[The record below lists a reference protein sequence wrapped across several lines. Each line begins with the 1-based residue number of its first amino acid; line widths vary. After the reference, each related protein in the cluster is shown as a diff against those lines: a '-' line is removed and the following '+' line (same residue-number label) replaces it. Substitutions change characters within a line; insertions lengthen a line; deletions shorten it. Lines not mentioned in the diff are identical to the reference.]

1 MNLNDTDKN
10 KIIELIKAGEKLPK
24 EYIYKLFADEEDVF
38 LFWNGRKEDITNIA
52 LPFHSIEHIDEPRK
66 EAKKEGDALSMFE
79 TDYRGRQL
87 KGWTNKLIWGDNK
100 LILSSLANGPI
111 REEIEKEGGLKL
123 IYIDPP
129 FAVGADFGFN
139 IEIGGETAE
148 KKQSIIEEI
157 AYRDT
162 WGKGISSYLSMMYE
176 RLKLMHNLLSKDG
189 SIYVHCD
196 WRVVSYLRIILND
209 IFGENYFQSEI
220 TWKRTTARSGSN
232 YFNNV
237 TDSILFYTKSENVT
251 WNQLYTD
258 YDEDYIKTM
267 FRGNDDK
274 GQYRES
280 PLTAPGKANGLSGK
294 EWKGVDP
301 GKIGKGRHWAIPG
314 YVLNELSKEAKGDT
328 IKSLEELDKIGR
340 IVWSKNGMPNIKQYL
355 KELSGVEL
363 QNIWLG
369 IGADKTDYPTQK
381 PEALLERIIKA
392 SSNEGNLIADFFCG
406 SGTTA
411 AVAEKLGRKW
421 ITTDL
426 GRFSVHTA
434 RKRLIGVQ
442 RELQASGNDFRAFE
456 LLNLGKYERHF
467 FMDDLTNG
475 KRKAKEDM
483 YVDLI
488 LEAYKAKRIEGH
500 TTLHGNKAGRFVNVG
515 PLDVPVT
522 QNRLMDVFEECR
534 QKLYTQVD
542 VLGFEFEMGLT
553 PQFIQELKE
562 KGVSVTL
569 KYIPKDV
576 FDKRAVEKGQVKFFD
591 VAYLNTKEKIKDK
604 SITIELTDFVTHYTQ
619 DDIEELQ
626 QSMRTGSKVV
636 IEDGQ
641 ILKLQKDAN
650 GVITK
655 TILTQNWFDWIDYWA
670 IDFDY
675 LSRKEIIKTKK
686 DDGTIEEQWT
696 GNYLFENEW
705 QSFRTKK
712 TPTLEFTSIAH
723 EYKKEGKY
731 KVMVKVVD
739 ILGIDTSKIIEIN
752 IK

>member
-1 MNLNDTDKN
+1 MNLNDNDKN
-10 KIIELIKAGEKLPK
+10 RIIELIKAGQKLPK
-24 EYIYKLFADEEDVF
+24 EDIYKLFSDEEDVF
-38 LFWNGRKEDITNIA
+38 LFWNGRKEDVTNIA

-66 EAKKEGDALSMFE
+66 EADKPQTSLFE
-79 TDYRGRQL
+79 TDFRGRQL

-129 FAVGADFGFN
+129 FAVGADFGFE

-176 RLKLMHNLLSKDG
+176 RLKLMHNLLAEDG

-196 WRVVSYLRIILND
+196 WRVVNHLRLLLDD
-209 IFGENYFQSEI
+209 IFGSDKFRNTVTWQRATMSGAKAVGNQFGRNY
-220 TWKRTTARSGSN
+220 
-232 YFNNV
+232 
-237 TDSILFYTKSENVT
+237 DSILYFTK
-251 WNQLYTD
+251 TD
-258 YDEDYIKTM
+258 KAIFNRQFLEYSQDYIDKKFIYKEKDGRRYRLQPKGTRSEKAIEE
-267 FRGNDDK
+267 FRSQNKIVETDGGYIQIKFYLDEMNGVVLDDVWLDIQDIRTIQ
-274 GQYRES
+274 GDE
-280 PLTAPGKANGLSGK
+280 L
-294 EWKGVDP
+294 
-301 GKIGKGRHWAIPG
+301 
-314 YVLNELSKEAKGDT
+314 LN
-328 IKSLEELDKIGR
+328 
-340 IVWSKNGMPNIKQYL
+340 
-355 KELSGVEL
+355 
-363 QNIWLG
+363 
-369 IGADKTDYPTQK
+369 YPTQK

-392 SSNEGNLIADFFCG
+392 SSNEGDLIADFFCG

-426 GRFSVHTA
+426 GRFSIHTT
-434 RKRLIGVQ
+434 RKRMIGIQ
-442 RELQASGNDFRAFE
+442 RELQESGKDFRAFE
-456 LLNLGKYERHF
+456 ILNLGKYERQF

-475 KRKAKEDM
+475 KLKAKEDL

-500 TTLHGNKAGRFVNVG
+500 KTLHGSKAGRFINVG

-522 QNRLMDVFEECR
+522 QSRLLDIFEECK
-534 QKLYTQVD
+534 QKLYTKVD

-562 KGVSVTL
+562 KGVSITL

-576 FDKRAVEKGQVKFFD
+576 FDKRAVDKGQAKFYD
-591 VAYLNTKEKIKDK
+591 VAYLNTKEKINGKK
-604 SITIELTDFVTHYTQ
+604 ITVELTDFVTHYTQ
-619 DDIEELQ
+619 DDIEDIQ
-626 QSMRTGSKVV
+626 QSMRAGSKVV
-636 IEDGQ
+636 IEGGQ
-641 ILKLQKDAN
+641 IIKVEKDKN
-650 GVITK
+650 GIITR
-655 TILTQNWFDWIDYWA
+655 TVLTENWYDWIDYWA
-670 IDFDY
+670 IDFNYEDK
-675 LSRKEIIKTKK
+675 KEIIKVHNDK
-686 DDGTIEEQWT
+686 GEVVEQWT

-712 TPTLEFTSIAH
+712 NPTFEFTSTPH
-723 EYKKEGKY
+723 EYKVSGKY
-731 KVMVKVVD
+731 KIMIKVVD
-739 ILGIDTSKIIEIN
+739 ILGIDTSKIIEI
-752 IK
+752 KV

>member
-1 MNLNDTDKN
+1 MNLNDIDKN

-24 EYIYKLFADEEDVF
+24 EFIYKLFADEEDVF

-66 EAKKEGDALSMFE
+66 EKDKTQSSMFE
-79 TDYRGRQL
+79 TDFRGRQL

-100 LILSSLANGPI
+100 LILSSLANGPL
-111 REEIEKEGGLKL
+111 REDIEKEGGLKL

-129 FAVGADFGFN
+129 FAVGADFGF
-139 IEIGGETAE
+139 EVKIGEERVE
-148 KKQSIIEEI
+148 KKQSILEEI

-162 WGKGISSYLSMMYE
+162 WGKGISSYLTMMYE
-176 RLKLMHNLLSKDG
+176 RLKLMHNLLANDG
-189 SIYVHCD
+189 SIYVHID
-196 WRVVSYLRIILND
+196 WKVSAYMRLILDDIFGKEYFKNEIVWSYDKWTANSNSFQKNHDIILYYSKSNND
-209 IFGENYFQSEI
+209 IFNQQKEI
-220 TWKRTTARSGSN
+220 TDNLKEKYEKGYSLGGGYGSEGL
-232 YFNNV
+232 V
-237 TDSILFYTKSENVT
+237 V
-251 WNQLYTD
+251 
-258 YDEDYIKTM
+258 YDE
-267 FRGNDDK
+267 
-274 GQYRES
+274 ES
-280 PLTAPGKANGLSGK
+280 PKVKELIASGK
-294 EWKGVDP
+294 YKVVYAKKE
-301 GKIGKGRHWAIPG
+301 GKPISDVFRIPFINP
-314 YVLNELSKEAKGDT
+314 VANERL
-328 IKSLEELDKIGR
+328 
-340 IVWSKNGMPNIKQYL
+340 
-355 KELSGVEL
+355 
-363 QNIWLG
+363 
-369 IGADKTDYPTQK
+369 DYPTQK
-381 PEALLERIIKA
+381 PEALIERIIRT
-392 SSNEGNLIADFFCG
+392 SSNEGDLIADFFCG

-442 RELQASGNDFRAFE
+442 RELQENGKDFRAFE
-456 LLNLGKYERHF
+456 LLNLGKYERQF

-475 KRKAKEDM
+475 KRKAKEDL

-488 LEAYKAKRIEGH
+488 LEAYKANRINGH
-500 TTLHGNKAGRFVNVG
+500 ATLHGSKAGRFVNVG

-522 QNRLMDVFEECR
+522 QSLLMDIFEECK

-542 VLGFEFEMGLT
+542 ILGFEFEMGLT

-591 VAYLNTKEKIKDK
+591 VAYLNTKEKVKGK

-626 QSMRTGSKVV
+626 QSMRAGSKVV
-636 IEDGQ
+636 IEEGQ
-641 ILKLQKDAN
+641 IFKIEKDKN
-650 GVITK
+650 GIITR
-655 TILTQNWFDWIDYWA
+655 TVLTKNWFDWIDYWA
-670 IDFDY
+670 IDFNYEDK
-675 LSRKEIIKTKK
+675 KEIIKVKNDK
-686 DDGTIEEQWT
+686 GEIEEKWS

-712 TPTLEFTSIAH
+712 SLTFEFTSIAH
-723 EYKKEGKY
+723 EYKKIGKY

-739 ILGIDTSKIIEIN
+739 ILGIDTSKIIEVN

>member
-24 EYIYKLFADEEDVF
+24 EFIYKLFADEEDVF
-38 LFWNGRKEDITNIA
+38 LFWNGRKEDTTNIA

-66 EAKKEGDALSMFE
+66 EAKKQGDAFSMFE
-79 TDYRGRQL
+79 TDFRGRQL

-100 LILSSLANGPI
+100 LILSSLANGPM
-111 REEIEKEGGLKL
+111 RHEIKKEGGLKL

-176 RLKLMHNLLSKDG
+176 RLKLMHNLLADDG

-196 WRVVSYLRIILND
+196 GRVNSYLRLILND
-209 IFGENYFQSEI
+209 VFGND
-220 TWKRTTARSGSN
+220 N
-232 YFNNV
+232 YFNEIIWQRSTTVGSSKAIANKYPTLCDFILCYVKNV
-237 TDSILFYTKSENVT
+237 SKNIFHKQYTPPTEEYKARFKDRDDYGFYYWNTLATYSQDTYDNLEKEGKVRWTKGAKYPQYKTYLHELKGNV
-251 WNQLYTD
+251 
-258 YDEDYIKTM
+258 
-267 FRGNDDK
+267 
-274 GQYRES
+274 
-280 PLTAPGKANGLSGK
+280 LS
-294 EWKGVDP
+294 
-301 GKIGKGRHWAIPG
+301 
-314 YVLNELSKEAKGDT
+314 N
-328 IKSLEELDKIGR
+328 
-340 IVWSKNGMPNIKQYL
+340 VWSDINMINPMA
-355 KELSGVEL
+355 EERV
-363 QNIWLG
+363 
-369 IGADKTDYPTQK
+369 DYPTQK

-392 SSNEGNLIADFFCG
+392 SSNEGDLIADFFCG

-426 GRFSVHTA
+426 GRFSIHTA

-442 RELQASGNDFRAFE
+442 REMQTSGKDFRAFE
-456 LLNLGKYERHF
+456 LLNLGKYERQF

-475 KRKAKEDM
+475 KRKAKEDL

-488 LEAYKAKRIEGH
+488 LEAYKAKHITGH
-500 TTLHGNKAGRFVNVG
+500 STLHGSKAGRFVHVG

-522 QNRLMDVFEECR
+522 QSRLMDIFEECR
-534 QKLYTQVD
+534 TKLYTQVD

-591 VAYLNTKEKIKDK
+591 VAYLNTKEKIKGK
-604 SITIELTDFVTHYTQ
+604 TITIELTDFVTHYTQ
-619 DDIEELQ
+619 DDIEEVQ
-626 QSMRTGSKVV
+626 QSMRAGSKVQ

-641 ILKLQKDAN
+641 IWKIEKDRN
-650 GVITK
+650 GIITK
-655 TILTQNWFDWIDYWA
+655 TLLTENWYDWIDYWA
-670 IDFDY
+670 IDFNYEDK
-675 LSRKEIIKTKK
+675 KEIIKIKNDKGET
-686 DDGTIEEQWT
+686 EEKWS

-723 EYKKEGKY
+723 EYKQPGKY

-739 ILGIDTSKIIEIN
+739 ILGIDTSKIIEVKI
-752 IK
+752 

>member
-1 MNLNDTDKN
+1 MNLSDNDKN
-10 KIIELIKAGEKLPK
+10 RIIELIKAGEKLPK

-38 LFWNGRKEDITNIA
+38 LFWNGRKEDVTNVA

-66 EAKKEGDALSMFE
+66 EEKKQGDMFE
-79 TDYRGRQL
+79 MFDTRGRQL

-111 REEIEKEGGLKL
+111 RDEIEKEGGLKL

-129 FAVGADFGFN
+129 FAVGADFGFE
-139 IEIGGETAE
+139 IEIGGEKAE

-176 RLKLMHNLLSKDG
+176 RLKLMHSLLANNG
-189 SIYVHCD
+189 VIYIHCD
-196 WRVVSYLRIILND
+196 WRVSFYLRFLLDD
-209 IFGENYFQSEI
+209 IFLSSNFRNEIAWCYTGASQAKTRFVQKHDTIIAYSKGENPVFNWQDVAIPYSEE
-220 TWKRTTARSGSN
+220 TVARTGRGAGSTGL
-232 YFNNV
+232 YG
-237 TDSILFYTKSENVT
+237 ENEAESKHQ
-251 WNQLYTD
+251 NRLKAEGKIP
-258 YDEDYIKTM
+258 EDWWSDI
-267 FRGNDDK
+267 
-274 GQYRES
+274 YR
-280 PLTAPGKANGLSGK
+280 LQGNGL
-294 EWKGVDP
+294 E
-301 GKIGKGRHWAIPG
+301 
-314 YVLNELSKEAKGDT
+314 T
-328 IKSLEELDKIGR
+328 
-340 IVWSKNGMPNIKQYL
+340 
-355 KELSGVEL
+355 
-363 QNIWLG
+363 LG
-369 IGADKTDYPTQK
+369 YPTQK
-381 PEALLERIIKA
+381 PESLLERIIKA
-392 SSNEGNLIADFFCG
+392 SSNEGDLIADFFCG

-442 RELQASGNDFRAFE
+442 RELQTSGNDFRAFE
-456 LLNLGKYERHF
+456 ILNLGKYERQF

-475 KRKAKEDM
+475 KRKAKEVL

-488 LEAYKAKRIEGH
+488 LEAYKAKRIDGH
-500 TTLHGNKAGRFVNVG
+500 SALHGQKSGRFVHVG

-522 QNRLMDVFEECR
+522 QSRLVDIFEECR
-534 QKLYTQVD
+534 KNLYTQVD

-626 QSMRTGSKVV
+626 QSMRAGSKVV

-641 ILKLQKDAN
+641 IIKVEKDKN
-650 GVITK
+650 GIITK
-655 TILTQNWFDWIDYWA
+655 TILTKDWHDWIDYWA
-670 IDFDY
+670 IDFNYEDK
-675 LSRKEIIKTKK
+675 KEIIKIKNEE
-686 DDGTIEEQWT
+686 GETIEQWT

-712 TPTLEFTSIAH
+712 NPTLEFTSIAY
-723 EYKKEGKY
+723 EYKKAGKY

-739 ILGIDTSKIIEIN
+739 ILGIDTSKIIDVN

>member
-1 MNLNDTDKN
+1 M
-10 KIIELIKAGEKLPK
+10 
-24 EYIYKLFADEEDVF
+24 
-38 LFWNGRKEDITNIA
+38 
-52 LPFHSIEHIDEPRK
+52 
-66 EAKKEGDALSMFE
+66 KK
-79 TDYRGRQL
+79 
-87 KGWTNKLIWGDNK
+87 K
-100 LILSSLANGPI
+100 
-111 REEIEKEGGLKL
+111 GGLKL

-129 FAVGADFGFN
+129 FAVGADFGFD
-139 IEIGGETAE
+139 ISIGGETAE

-176 RLKLMHNLLSKDG
+176 RLKLMHNLLAEDG
-189 SIYVHCD
+189 CMYVHID
-196 WRVVSYLRIILND
+196 STIGSYMKLLLDDVFGNQNFVNDITWRYMKFAASGQGFSRNHDTILLYKKSEKMFYNELRIPVK
-209 IFGENYFQSEI
+209 EQR
-220 TWKRTTARSGSN
+220 KQTAR
-232 YFNNV
+232 V
-237 TDSILFYTKSENVT
+237 WDSKQKKAVQKKDQDGNLMY
-251 WNQLYTD
+251 
-258 YDEDYIKTM
+258 YDQVDKKVDDVWEDI
-267 FRGNDDK
+267 
-274 GQYRES
+274 Q
-280 PLTAPGKANGLSGK
+280 
-294 EWKGVDP
+294 
-301 GKIGKGRHWAIPG
+301 
-314 YVLNELSKEAKGDT
+314 
-328 IKSLEELDKIGR
+328 
-340 IVWSKNGMPNIKQYL
+340 IVNPMAYERL
-355 KELSGVEL
+355 
-363 QNIWLG
+363 
-369 IGADKTDYPTQK
+369 DYPTQK

-392 SSNEGNLIADFFCG
+392 SSKEGDLIADFFCG

-411 AVAEKLGRKW
+411 TAAEKLGRKW

-442 RELQASGNDFRAFE
+442 RELQASGKDFRAFE
-456 LLNLGKYERHF
+456 LLNLGKYERQF
-467 FMDDLTNG
+467 FIDDLTNG
-475 KRKAKEDM
+475 KRKAKEDL

-488 LEAYKAKRIEGH
+488 LEAYKAKRIDGH
-500 TTLHGNKAGRFVNVG
+500 ATLHGSKAGRFVHIG

-522 QNRLMDVFEECR
+522 QSRLMDIFEECR

-591 VAYLNTKEKIKDK
+591 VAYLNTKEKVKGK

-626 QSMRTGSKVV
+626 QSMRAGSKVV

-641 ILKLQKDAN
+641 IFKIEKDKN
-650 GVITK
+650 GIITR
-655 TILTQNWFDWIDYWA
+655 TVLTKNWFDWIDYWA

-675 LSRKEIIKTKK
+675 LSRKEIIKIKQE
-686 DDGTIEEQWT
+686 DGTIEEQWS

-712 TPTLEFTSIAH
+712 TPTLDFSSIAH
-723 EYKKEGKY
+723 EYKAAGKY

-739 ILGIDTSKIIEIN
+739 ILGIDTSKIIEVN